1 MSPEAA
7 LPATVPVMA
16 AEEAEAAG
24 GSVAAEPEATEQAP
38 AAAALAAEAAAEL
51 KAGVRGADGKAGGA
65 EAPLQAAAAPLS
77 DEQPPLAEGPSEAGD
92 GMATAAHQHGGEAP
106 AALSAEDTPE
116 AGPAMAE
123 PAGGAPSME
132 LPTEA
137 AAGST
142 VMATTCK
149 GVEEEAAAA
158 ALPAAVAADKT
169 MADGKEDD
177 GAGVQEAAA
186 ESRAA
191 KKLKRLRHKDEGADA
206 GGGDQAP
213 AAAAGSK
220 AWKPAVGD
228 LVWARIKSHPW
239 WPGQVFDPSN
249 ASRAAQKLRK
259 PGHLLVA
266 FFGDG
271 TFQWLQIGD
280 LVPFRPHIKEKAQQ
294 TNAKLFQKAVT
305 EALEELEE
313 QQEARKAQKVDGLT
327 APAETATMPLPE
339 LFADV
344 DPVKLLEDLKAF
356 AASPLHKPLHGD
368 AVAQLLAIRRSTRIS
383 AAVAGAASLSDHLD
397 EDEGDADLPSAP
409 QEVAAEADIAPAPEP
424 VQDDSVID
432 TTLEDD
438 KEVTEE
444 PSAKKKRGRKKGDA
458 EDTEEVQKKRQK
470 KLASE
475 RAVEA
480 ADAEGDE
487 SLTLADLAGRLKRKR
502 RKKKRRKAAEAA
514 DTEPA
519 VKVSKQRKESK
530 RVTVDE
536 DEEGAR
542 PFRKRLKKLYKCLLL
557 VARQPSCFDDDN
569 KVHRGAREAFICF
582 RDTVYAKGSLRER
595 PHQDL
600 QQHVPMPASV
610 PADKDVDSK
619 VTRKKPAHVVSKPDA
634 MMEDEPV
641 ARKVDRSRVKDGS
654 RDAVKNKEEDLEN
667 NVEDE
672 HDYNDE
678 ETDGDRDEDDD
689 EDEPEVHERGMKMPS
704 TATDEQAQVPSLP
717 KPFWADGERRTAAVD
732 EEDDADRRA
741 SESQPAKQDYPL
753 GLYIQ
758 LGRSS
763 TQPVP
768 SENQLK
774 ANFARFGKILPP
786 PDGVRVFRS
795 ARAAQ
800 VVFARSRDC
809 DAAVEYARKSRLY
822 GGARFS
828 TRPYQDSQNGE
839 TEMFSVKQE
848 RSPHGRDYDRD
859 RERERGRERE
869 FGRDSSTS
877 KYNELLGQA
886 PAPGRRSNFS
896 QPAKL
901 PIQSPRGPR
910 PPATLYGQS
919 ALVTQ
924 YGMSAQQVSPG
935 EQFAPPALRPP
946 YGWQPDWRSSAPPP
960 LLPPPPP
967 PAPPAAG
974 QMPYAGHSP
983 SSLYPPSHS
992 QGASGSPLAPPLARP
1007 AFQPLVRPDLSL
1019 LAPPAPVSASTGQA
1033 GRAGFAGA
1041 LGAAAGGQGLSSGA
1055 LQGNLVSLLQQL
1067 SAAVGVAPAKTNAQ
1081 GT

>member
-7 LPATVPVMA
+7 MPAPAPVMA
-16 AEEAEAAG
+16 AEEREAAG
-24 GSVAAEPEATEQAP
+24 GSMAAEPEPAAQ
-38 AAAALAAEAAAEL
+38 AAAAAAVVAAPES
-51 KAGVRGADGKAGGA
+51 KASVSGADGEAGGA
-65 EAPLQAAAAPLS
+65 EAPLQAAAAQPP
-77 DEQPPLAEGPSEAGD
+77 DEQPALAEGPSEATD
-92 GMATAAHQHGGEAP
+92 GMATAAHQHGGEAL
-106 AALSAEDTPE
+106 AALSTEDKPE
-116 AGPAMAE
+116 VGPAIT
-123 PAGGAPSME
+123 GGAPSME
-132 LPTEA
+132 LQ
-137 AAGST
+137 
-142 VMATTCK
+142 K
-149 GVEEEAAAA
+149 AAAA
-158 ALPAAVAADKT
+158 SSTAMTAAGKGVKEEVAAPVLLAAVAADER
-169 MADGKEDD
+169 MADGKEEDD
-177 GAGVQEAAA
+177 GGVVREAA

-206 GGGDQAP
+206 AGGDQAP
-213 AAAAGSK
+213 AVAAGSK
-220 AWKPAVGD
+220 AWRPAVGD

-239 WPGQVFDPSN
+239 WPGQVFNPSD

-356 AASPLHKPLHGD
+356 AARPLHKPLHGD

-383 AAVAGAASLSDHLD
+383 AAVAGAASLSDHLG
-397 EDEGDADLPSAP
+397 EEEGNEDLPSAP
-409 QEVAAEADIAPAPEP
+409 PQVAAEVDIAPAPEP
-424 VQDDSVID
+424 AQDGSAIE
-432 TTLEDD
+432 TTLEED

-444 PSAKKKRGRKKGDA
+444 PSAKKKRGRKKRDA
-458 EDTEEVQKKRQK
+458 EDTEEVHKKRQK
-470 KLASE
+470 KSASE

-519 VKVSKQRKESK
+519 VEVVKKRKESK
-530 RVTVDE
+530 RVTMDK

-542 PFRKRLKKLYKCLLL
+542 PFRKRLKKLYKCLLYI
-557 VARQPSCFDDDN
+557 ARQPSGFDDDN

-582 RDTVYAKGSLRER
+582 RDTVYAKGSLREK

-610 PADKDVDSK
+610 PAHKDVNSK
-619 VTRKKPAHVVSKPDA
+619 VTKKNPLLVKNGEGEEPDA
-634 MMEDEPV
+634 MTDDGPL
-641 ARKVDRSRVKDGS
+641 ARKEDRSRVKDGS

-667 NVEDE
+667 NVED
-672 HDYNDE
+672 DYNDE
-678 ETDGDRDEDDD
+678 ETDGDRDEEDD
-689 EDEPEVHERGMKMPS
+689 EDESEAHERGMKMPS
-704 TATDEQAQVPSLP
+704 TAADEQAQVPSLP

-732 EEDDADRRA
+732 EEDDVNGRA
-741 SESQPAKQDYPL
+741 SESQAPKQDYPL

-774 ANFARFGKILPP
+774 ANFVRFGKILPP

-822 GGARFS
+822 GGARFV
-828 TRPYQDSQNGE
+828 TRPYRPSTGPS
-839 TEMFSVKQE
+839 TSAE

-901 PIQSPRGPR
+901 PIQSPRAPR

-919 ALVTQ
+919 APVTQ

-935 EQFAPPALRPP
+935 EQFARPALRPP
-946 YGWQPDWRSSAPPP
+946 YGWQPEWRSSAPPP

-1007 AFQPLVRPDLSL
+1007 AFQPLVRPDLSS
-1019 LAPPAPVSASTGQA
+1019 LAPPAPVSASIGQA

>member
-7 LPATVPVMA
+7 APVPAPGMA

-24 GSVAAEPEATEQAP
+24 GSGAAVPEAASQ
-38 AAAALAAEAAAEL
+38 AAAAAAAAAAAEL
-51 KAGVRGADGKAGGA
+51 KAGVHGADGKA
-65 EAPLQAAAAPLS
+65 EALLQAATGPPP
-77 DEQPPLAEGPSEAGD
+77 DDQPALAEGPPEAGD
-92 GMATAAHQHGGEAP
+92 AMASAAHQHGGEAP
-106 AALSAEDTPE
+106 AALSAEDKLE
-116 AGPAMAE
+116 AGQAIT
-123 PAGGAPSME
+123 GGAPAME
-132 LPTEA
+132 LPTA
-137 AAGST
+137 AAADST
-142 VMATTCK
+142 AMTATGK
-149 GVEEEAAAA
+149 GVKEEAAAA
-158 ALPAAVAADKT
+158 ALPAAVAVVKT
-169 MADGKEDD
+169 MADGKEEGG
-177 GAGVQEAAA
+177 GAGVREAVA
-186 ESRAA
+186 EGRAT

-206 GGGDQAP
+206 GCGDQAP

-220 AWKPAVGD
+220 AWKPVVGD

-313 QQEARKAQKVDGLT
+313 QQEARKVQKVDGLI
-327 APAETATMPLPE
+327 APADTATMPLPE

-368 AVAQLLAIRRSTRIS
+368 AMAQLLAIRRSTRIS
-383 AAVAGAASLSDHLD
+383 AAVAGAASLSDYLG
-397 EDEGDADLPSAP
+397 EEEGDAPSAP
-409 QEVAAEADIAPAPEP
+409 QEVAAEVDNAPAPEAA
-424 VQDDSVID
+424 QDDRVLE
-432 TTLEDD
+432 TTLEEN

-444 PSAKKKRGRKKGDA
+444 PPAKKKRGRKKGDA

-470 KLASE
+470 KSASE
-475 RAVEA
+475 RAAEA

-502 RKKKRRKAAEAA
+502 RKKKRRKAAEVA

-519 VKVSKQRKESK
+519 VEVVKKRKESK
-530 RVTVDE
+530 RVVTAE
-536 DEEGAR
+536 GEEAAR
-542 PFRKRLKKLYKCLLL
+542 PFRKRLKKLYKCLLSI
-557 VARQPSCFDDDN
+557 ARQPSCFDDDN
-569 KVHRGAREAFICF
+569 KVHRGAIEAFICF
-582 RDTVYAKGSLRER
+582 RDTVYAKGSLREK
-595 PHQDL
+595 PYQDL
-600 QQHVPMPASV
+600 QQHIPTPASF

-619 VTRKKPAHVVSKPDA
+619 VTRKKPSHLVSKPDA
-634 MMEDEPV
+634 MIGDEPV
-641 ARKVDRSRVKDGS
+641 ARKEDRSRVKSGS
-654 RDAVKNKEEDLEN
+654 HDTVKNKEEDSEN

-678 ETDGDRDEDDD
+678 ETDGDRDENDN
-689 EDEPEVHERGMKMPS
+689 EDESEAHEGGMKVPS

-732 EEDDADRRA
+732 EEDDVDGRV
-741 SESQPAKQDYPL
+741 SESQPPKQDYPL

-809 DAAVEYARKSRLY
+809 DAAVEYAKKSRLY

-828 TRPYQDSQNGE
+828 TRTYRPSTGLS
-839 TEMFSVKQE
+839 TSAE
-848 RSPHGRDYDRD
+848 RSPHGRDYDRN
-859 RERERGRERE
+859 REGERGRERE

-910 PPATLYGQS
+910 PPAILYGQP
-919 ALVTQ
+919 APITQ
-924 YGMSAQQVSPG
+924 YGMSAQQVPPG

-967 PAPPAAG
+967 PAPAAAG

-983 SSLYPPSHS
+983 SSLYPPSLS

-1041 LGAAAGGQGLSSGA
+1041 LGAAASGQGLSSGA